1 MEVTVTV
8 SMTQSEP
15 AVYTVNVYEDA
26 PCWRAQPVSFR
37 ELVEPEAEEVLQ
49 PLGVPANQALA
60 LVSSIPGPLVIVK
73 LKLALQSE
81 HMELLSCRSQL
92 AAA

>member
-8 SMTQSEP
+8 SMTRSEP

-26 PCWRAQPVSFR
+26 PCWRAQPVTFR
-37 ELVEPEAEEVLQ
+37 ELVQPEAEEVLQ
-49 PLGVPANQALA
+49 QLGVPKDKASALI
-60 LVSSIPGPLVIVK
+60 SSIPGPLMIVK
-73 LKLALQSE
+73 LRLALQSE
-81 HMELLSCRSQL
+81 HMELLGCRSQL